1 MPDESTQLSAEVFLG
16 GLLPSQYFDHDERRK
31 LLNGEYRLLV
41 AVLADAIRS
50 YAANIGSRRGEQRLI
65 LAELRLWFHS
75 ADSERLFAFESICDL
90 IGIKAEIVRK
100 CLRTI
105 SVRSLPTRRYREH
118 LLSVGRPATRRQR
131 GQTRWLGSAGEANHR
146 GERSSHLRFFPLSV
160 IQESEEPN

>member
-1 MPDESTQLSAEVFLG
+1 MPDESTQLSAEEFLG
-16 GLLPSQYFDHDERRK
+16 GLLPSQYFEHDERRK
-31 LLNGEYRLLV
+31 LLNGEYRLLF

-50 YAANIGSRRGEQRLI
+50 YAANIGARSGEQRLI
-65 LAELRLWFHS
+65 LAELRIWFHS

-90 IGIKAEIVRK
+90 VGIKAEIVLK

-131 GQTRWLGSAGEANHR
+131 GQTRWLGSAGEANHQ
-146 GERSSHLRFFPLSV
+146 GEKSSHLRFFSLSV